1 MAWPFILKGQ
11 VMDAYTM
18 LMFLSLAVACVTGV
32 AAYFTENTA
41 LTAVALTSAVV
52 WGVMMGGW

>member
-1 MAWPFILKGQ
+1 
-11 VMDAYTM
+11 MDAYTM

-41 LTAVALTSAVV
+41 LTVVALMSAVV

>member
-1 MAWPFILKGQ
+1 MAWPFILKGKA
-11 VMDAYTM
+11 MDVYTT
-18 LMFLSLAVACVTGV
+18 LMFLALAIACVTGV

-41 LTAVALTSAVV
+41 LTALALTSAVV

>member
-1 MAWPFILKGQ
+1 
-11 VMDAYTM
+11 MDAYTM

-32 AAYFTENTA
+32 VAYFTENTA
-41 LTAVALTSAVV
+41 LTVVALMSAVV

>member
-1 MAWPFILKGQ
+1 MAWPFILNGQ
-11 VMDAYTM
+11 VMDAYTRI
-18 LMFLSLAVACVTGV
+18 MFLSLAVACVTGV

-41 LTAVALTSAVV
+41 LTALALTSAVV